1 MNGGH
6 RLAALTSLAALPV
19 AVIFA
24 AVGAVRNAPELA
36 LAIGGAAV
44 TVAASWYVATRR
56 GPVRTAAAIVAAAG
70 FASLVVGLAAADIT
84 WWAVALVAALTL
96 LSSITARHALGLSE
110 RDLRAAPTPGV
121 PVGAAQKPVL
131 LMNPRSGGGKA
142 ERFKLAEECGRR
154 GIEAITLQPGDDLL
168 ELAESAVSRGADVIG
183 MAGGDGSQALVASVA
198 HRHGVAHVVVPAG
211 TRNHFALDLGL
222 DRDDVVGALD
232 AFAGGVERT
241 IDLAQVNGRVFVNN
255 ASLGL
260 YAKIVQSPEYRDA
273 KLRTA
278 AAMLPDL
285 LGPDAAAPELRYT
298 DGDGAA
304 ATGATVILVSNNPY
318 QLAEFGGRGTRERID
333 TGELGV
339 VAITLAGAG
348 DLQRFAGL
356 NAAGQG
362 RRFGGW
368 REWSA
373 PVFRID
379 ADAPVEV
386 GVDGEA
392 MVLEPPLEFT
402 SVPAAVRVR
411 LPDHAPGISP
421 AARRLEPATARDLWC
436 VALGE

>member
-1 MNGGH
+1 MNAGH
-6 RLAALTSLAALPV
+6 RLAALTALAALPV
-19 AVIFA
+19 AVIIA
-24 AVGAVRNAPELA
+24 AVGAVRNAPELT
-36 LAIGGAAV
+36 LAVGGAAV
-44 TVAASWYVATRR
+44 TVASSWYLATRR
-56 GPVRTAAAIVAAAG
+56 GPARAAAAIVAAAG
-70 FASLVVGLAAADIT
+70 LASLVVGLVVADIT
-84 WWAVALVAALTL
+84 WWAVALVAVLTL
-96 LSSITARHALGLSE
+96 LSSITARHALGLNES
-110 RDLRAAPTPGV
+110 DLRAAPTPGIS
-121 PVGAAQKPVL
+121 VGAAQKPVL

-142 ERFKLAEECGRR
+142 ERFKLAEECARR
-154 GIEAITLQPGDDLL
+154 GIEAITLKPGDDLL

-285 LGPDAAAPELRYT
+285 LGPDAAAPELRYI

-318 QLAEFGGRGTRERID
+318 QLAEFGGRGTRARID

-339 VAITLAGAG
+339 VAITLAGAA

-392 MVLEPPLEFT
+392 MVLEPPLVFT

-421 AARRLEPATARDLWC
+421 AARRLEPSTARDLWR